1 MTPSLKSPKFA
12 PLVFVIVCMV
22 WLTGHAQPAAAKE
35 MPAQA
40 KAISAAAKELP
51 SSAAALPGGDW
62 VSPLATASAPV
73 KDYQG
78 PLTRFGAGHRGVDYR
93 VKQGQAL
100 RSPSAGIIVFG
111 SPVATIPFVSIQHP
125 NGYRTTLSPACTTLP
140 IGTPVLAG
148 QKVAKV
154 CRPDLPPVPIKNPV
168 VTGVKLVLKYLNPFS
183 HCRPQLCLHL
193 SLRHHGMYLSPLSV
207 IDGMKPSRLLR

>member
-1 MTPSLKSPKFA
+1 MTPSLKTPKFA
-12 PLVFVIVCMV
+12 PLVFVLVCMV
-22 WLTGHAQPAAAKE
+22 WLTGHAQPAAASE
-35 MPAQA
+35 VPAAEIAQP
-40 KAISAAAKELP
+40 AAQTVAVTGT
-51 SSAAALPGGDW
+51 SSGDW

-78 PLTRFGAGHRGVDYR
+78 PRTRFGAGHRGVDYR

-140 IGTPVLAG
+140 IGTLVLAG

-154 CRPDLPPVPIKNPV
+154 CRPDLPPVPVKNPV
-168 VTGVKLVLKYLNPFS
+168 VSGAKLVLKYLNPFS
-183 HCRPQLCLHL
+183 HCRPKLCLHL
-193 SLRHHGMYLSPLSV
+193 SLRHHGMYLSPLAV
-207 IDGMKPSRLLR
+207 FDAMKPSRLLR